1 VKLFRNALPLLF
13 CAAAWS
19 APLAAPAPAPN
30 AAVLRDIAA
39 AEDSRDW
46 ASGKLASALSH
57 ADPAVRA
64 RAVLAVGRLQ
74 DTLSIPALLPLL
86 ADKVA
91 SVRSEAAFALGQI
104 GHKSARAALEKA
116 LDDPDAGVK
125 DNAAEAL
132 GKLGD
137 KAATAKLLPLLRT
150 GTSTRKQR
158 VCESLWRLADTSAT
172 GALIASC
179 NEKDPAVRW
188 RVVYALEKLVIPA
201 RVVPVV
207 TPLLR
212 DPDPLVRAHAA
223 RTLGREKSPLATTA
237 LMAALDDGDVP
248 VVVNA
253 VRALQSIGDASVP
266 GLAARLT
273 RLLAHRDPYVRVTAA
288 TALADSFV
296 WVSSG
301 TDSLALRSAL
311 VHGFDDA
318 DFATRGAC
326 GRALIVR
333 LHRSGLELARGL
345 FADTSAYTRN
355 AVMDALRTLRARD
368 LDETPP
374 RAANAL
380 SGAFHTDGHRLVRM
394 TAAEVTGVLLG
405 ATHHKSL
412 RPMLEVLRKG
422 VGDSDVLISAACSG
436 ALADA
441 GDTAS
446 VPLLA
451 AAYATRGHDADADAR
466 IGIRDA
472 LRTLAGR
479 AYADSVEKAH
489 PAPEPPAT
497 HDDEFFQPSAYSRA
511 VLHTSAGDIEWRFY
525 VDLAPQTV
533 KNFVALAKKHYFDG
547 LRVHRVVPDFV
558 IQDGDPTGT
567 GSGGPGYTIRCEYN
581 QLRYEAGMVGMALS
595 GKDTGGSQWFVTLS
609 PQPHLNGRYTIFA
622 EVTRGLDV
630 AKKVTQGAVV
640 NRVEVLP

>member
-1 VKLFRNALPLLF
+1 SEAAPRDRDHGAVATFGRLRDLGAAECSTESTSGRPRPEVVVKLFRNALPLLF

-91 SVRSEAAFALGQI
+91 GVRSDAVFALGQI

-248 VVVNA
+248 LVVNA
-253 VRALQSIGDASVP
+253 VRALQSIGDSSVP
-266 GLAARLT
+266 GLSARLT
-273 RLLAHRDPYVRVTAA
+273 QLLAHRDPYVRVTAA

-296 WVSSG
+296 WVGSG

-355 AVMDALRTLRARD
+355 AVMDGLRTMRARD

-374 RAANAL
+374 RVANAL
-380 SGAFHTDGHRLVRM
+380 SGAFHTDGHKLVRM

-412 RPMLEVLRKG
+412 QPMLAVLRKG
-422 VGDSDVLISAACSG
+422 VGDPDVLISAACSG

-441 GDTAS
+441 GDTVS

-489 PAPEPPAT
+489 PAPAPPAT

-533 KNFVALAKKHYFDG
+533 KNFVALAKRHYFDG
-547 LRVHRVVPDFV
+547 LRVHRV
-558 IQDGDPTGT
+558 
-567 GSGGPGYTIRCEYN
+567 
-581 QLRYEAGMVGMALS
+581 
-595 GKDTGGSQWFVTLS
+595 
-609 PQPHLNGRYTIFA
+609 
-622 EVTRGLDV
+622 
-630 AKKVTQGAVV
+630 
-640 NRVEVLP
+640 